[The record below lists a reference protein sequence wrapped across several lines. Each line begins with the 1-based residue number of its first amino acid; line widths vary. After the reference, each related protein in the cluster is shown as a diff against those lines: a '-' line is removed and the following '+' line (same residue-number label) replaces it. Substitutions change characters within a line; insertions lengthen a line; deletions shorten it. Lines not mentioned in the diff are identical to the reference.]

1 MGNGIAAGVEPLAIQ
16 AGVAIC
22 LQRGPEC
29 GGAFRHRLQLH
40 HKLHAGQ
47 HPGRHAPPGYLHLP
61 FVEFLTFM
69 THTSLKDARSM
80 PLSNVPWDGRTHI
93 VNRRVPP
100 ALGTVLG
107 GGGKIFGTAFVLPG
121 R

>member
-1 MGNGIAAGVEPLAIQ
+1 MGNGTAAGVEPPAIR
-16 AGVAIC
+16 AGVAIR

-29 GGAFRHRLQLH
+29 GGVFRHRLQLH

-47 HPGRHAPPGYLHLP
+47 YPGRHAPPGHLRLA

-80 PLSNVPWDGRTHI
+80 PLSNVPWDGMSHI
-93 VNRRVPP
+93 ENRRVPP
-100 ALGTVLG
+100 VLGTVLG
-107 GGGKIFGTAFVLPG
+107 GAGKTFGAAFVLPG
-121 R
+121 